1 MDCRYNARTFS
12 GHFLYI
18 ILIFFEVWLGRE
30 FLKITT
36 ISKQEQAYSQL
47 SQASFADP
55 FSFLGP
61 FISPEDGALRVWIP
75 GANKVE
81 LVIDKEP
88 RIELERDQESGFI
101 LKSKRD
107 LRFTHYQ
114 LAIDWSG
121 TEQIL
126 DDPYQYH
133 ELYAEYEELHTP
145 KEMYKQMGSQFIT
158 LERDGKSISGTRFL
172 VYAPHATAASLVGN
186 FNSWDGRRFP
196 MQRLDYGIWGLFIPN
211 LEEGAQ
217 YKFELK
223 GPNGEGL
230 PHKADPWG
238 FYSEQYPSFSSITY
252 DHDRY
257 EWQDEQWQNRPVT
270 EKRKEALSFYEL
282 HAGSWKR
289 DANGEFLSY
298 RDLAAE
304 LIPYLTGLGYTHV
317 ELMPVSEHPFFGSWG
332 YQPVG
337 LFAPTSR
344 FGSPDDFKYFVDQC
358 HQAGLG
364 VVLDWVPAHFP
375 SDDHGLANF
384 DGTPLFHDPDP
395 RRGWH
400 QDWNSYIYD
409 LGREHVRRFLV
420 SNALYWV
427 DQFHIDGLRVDAVAS
442 MLYLDYSRSHDQW
455 IPNQDGGNEN
465 YDAIATLKWMN
476 EEVYKHFPNV
486 MTIAE
491 ESTAFPGV
499 SAPTFMGGL
508 GFGFKWNMGW
518 MHDSLSYIQ
527 EDPINRKYHHNTITF
542 PLVYAHSENYV
553 LSLSHDEVVYG
564 KGSIHNK
571 MPGDEWQQ
579 TANLRA
585 YMGYMYGQ
593 PGKKLNFMGAE
604 FGQTAEWN
612 HDDQLQW
619 FLLDYPRHQG
629 VQTLTKDLNMLYRE
643 QAAMHD
649 QDFDPKGF
657 EWRLQDADEAS
668 ILAHERIS
676 ESGERVLV
684 ISNFTP
690 VPHEAFRLGVP
701 TDHRY
706 ELLLNTDDTKYNG
719 SGFEVM
725 QTAQPEAIESEG
737 LAQSLSLRI
746 PPLSTV
752 FYKKC

>member
-1 MDCRYNARTFS
+1 MELS
-12 GHFLYI
+12 S
-18 ILIFFEVWLGRE
+18 
-30 FLKITT
+30 
-36 ISKQEQAYSQL
+36 ISKQKQIYTQL
-47 SQASFADP
+47 SQACFTDP
-55 FSFLGP
+55 FAFLGP
-61 FISPEDGALRVWIP
+61 YLPSEQGALRVWIP
-75 GANKVE
+75 GADKVE
-81 LVIDKEP
+81 LIVGKEP
-88 RIELERDQESGFI
+88 RIELEREDESGFI
-101 LKSKRD
+101 LKQERD
-107 LRFTHYQ
+107 LRFTHYK
-114 LAIDWSG
+114 LAVDWAG
-121 TEQIL
+121 VEQII

-133 ELYAEYEELHTP
+133 DLYASYEDLHTP
-145 KEMYKQMGSQFIT
+145 KDMYHHMGAQFVT
-158 LERDGKSISGTRFL
+158 LERDGQTISGTRFL

-186 FNSWDGRRFP
+186 FNSWDGRRHP
-196 MQRLDYGIWGLFIPN
+196 MQRLDYGIWGLFIPD

-238 FYSEQYPSFSSITY
+238 FYSEQYPSFSSVTY
-252 DHDRY
+252 DHARY
-257 EWQDEQWQNRPVT
+257 EWQDAKWQNRPVT

-289 DANGEFLSY
+289 NAEGDFLNY
-298 RDLAAE
+298 RELAAE
-304 LIPYLTGLGYTHV
+304 LIPYLTELGYTHV
-317 ELMPVSEHPFFGSWG
+317 ELMPVSEHPFYGSWG

-420 SNALYWV
+420 ANALYWFE
-427 DQFHIDGLRVDAVAS
+427 QFHIDGIRVDAVAS

-455 IPNQDGGNEN
+455 IPNVDGGNEN

-476 EEVYKHFPNV
+476 EEVYKHFPNA

-527 EDPINRKYHHNTITF
+527 EDPINRKYHHDTITF

-585 YMGYMYGQ
+585 YMGYMYAQ

-619 FLLDYPRHQG
+619 FLLDYERHQG
-629 VQTLTKDLNMLYRE
+629 VQKLTKDLNHLYRNE
-643 QAAMHD
+643 AAMHD
-649 QDFDPKGF
+649 LDFDPRGF
-657 EWRLQDADEAS
+657 EWRLQDSAEAS

-684 ISNFTP
+684 LSNFTP
-690 VPHEAFRLGVP
+690 VPHEHFRLGVP
-701 TDHRY
+701 AQGKY
-706 ELLLNTDDTKYNG
+706 SLLLNTDDVKYNG
-719 SGFEVM
+719 SGFEVKEV
-725 QTAQPEAIESEG
+725 AEIEAVQSEG
-737 LAQSLSLRI
+737 LDTSIELRL
-746 PPLSTV
+746 PPLSTI
-752 FYKKC
+752 FYKLNP

>member
-1 MDCRYNARTFS
+1 M
-12 GHFLYI
+12 
-18 ILIFFEVWLGRE
+18 
-30 FLKITT
+30 KIKKL
-36 ISKQEQAYSQL
+36 SKQKQVYSQL
-47 SQASFADP
+47 SHAAFADP

-61 FISPEDGALRVWIP
+61 YLAQDQGALRVWMP
-75 GANKVE
+75 GADKVE
-81 LVIDKEP
+81 LVIENQP
-88 RIELERDQESGFI
+88 RIELEREEESGFV
-101 LKSKRD
+101 LKSDRD

-114 LAIDWSG
+114 LAIDWAG
-121 TEQIL
+121 TEQLI

-133 ELYAEYEELHTP
+133 SLYAEYDDLHTP
-145 KEMYKQMGSQFIT
+145 KSMYHHMGSQFIT
-158 LERDGKSISGTRFL
+158 LERDGKQVSGTRFL
-172 VYAPHATAASLVGN
+172 VYAPHAQACSLIGA
-186 FNSWDGRRFP
+186 FNDWDGRRHP
-196 MQRLDYGIWGLFIPN
+196 MQRLDYGIWGIFMPDLT
-211 LEEGAQ
+211 EGTQ

-223 GPNGEGL
+223 GPHGEGL

-238 FYSEQYPSFSSITY
+238 FYAEQYPSFASVTY
-252 DHDRY
+252 DHSRY
-257 EWQDEQWQNRPVT
+257 QWQDSAWQTRPVS
-270 EKRKEALSFYEL
+270 EKRKQALSFYEL
-282 HAGSWKR
+282 HVGSWR
-289 DANGEFLSY
+289 RNEQGEFLNY
-298 RDLAAE
+298 RELAE
-304 LIPYLTGLGYTHV
+304 QLVPYLVDLGYTHV
-317 ELMPVSEHPFFGSWG
+317 ELMPVSEHPFYGSWG

-344 FGSPDDFKYFVDQC
+344 FGTPDDFKYFVEQC
-358 HQAGLG
+358 HLAGIG

-375 SDDHGLANF
+375 ADSHGLANF

-420 SNALYWV
+420 SNALYWFE
-427 DQFHIDGLRVDAVAS
+427 QFHIDGIRVDAVAS

-455 IPNQDGGNEN
+455 IPNVDGGREN

-518 MHDSLSYIQ
+518 MHDSLAYIQ
-527 EDPINRKYHHNTITF
+527 EDPVHRKYHHNTITF

-604 FGQTAEWN
+604 IGQTAEWN

-619 FLLDYPRHQG
+619 FLLQFERHQG
-629 VQTLTKDLNMLYRE
+629 VQNLTRDLNKVYQQQKALFELDSEPR
-643 QAAMHD
+643 
-649 QDFDPKGF
+649 GF
-657 EWRLQDADEAS
+657 EWRLQDAADAS

-676 ESGERVLV
+676 EAGERVL
-684 ISNFTP
+684 IITNFTP
-690 VPHEAFRLGVP
+690 VPHEEFQLGMP
-701 TDHRY
+701 IDGEY
-706 ELLLNTDDTKYNG
+706 QLLLNTDDEKYGG
-719 SGFEVM
+719 SGFDVLSSAKTE
-725 QTAQPEAIESEG
+725 ELESEG
-737 LAQSLSLRI
+737 LPQSLLLRV
-746 PPLSTV
+746 PPLATI
-752 FYKKC
+752 FYKLNA

>member
-1 MDCRYNARTFS
+1 MKQTGLN
-12 GHFLYI
+12 
-18 ILIFFEVWLGRE
+18 
-30 FLKITT
+30 KIT
-36 ISKQEQAYSQL
+36 QAYTQL
-47 SQASFADP
+47 SHAAFADP
-55 FSFLGP
+55 FSFIGP
-61 FISPEDGALRVWIP
+61 YLSAEQGALRVWMP
-75 GANKVE
+75 DADSVE
-81 LVIDKEP
+81 LVIEGEE
-88 RIELERDQESGFI
+88 RIELEREDSSGFV
-101 LKSKRD
+101 LKQSRD
-107 LRFTHYQ
+107 LRFTHYK
-114 LAIDWSG
+114 LAVNWAG
-121 TEQIL
+121 TEQLI

-133 ELYAEYEELHTP
+133 TLYAGYDELHNP
-145 KEMYKQMGSQFIT
+145 KEMYHQMGSQFVT

-172 VYAPHATAASLVGN
+172 VYAPHASACSLVGN
-186 FNSWDGRRFP
+186 FNSWDGRRHP
-196 MQRLDYGIWGLFIPN
+196 MQRLDYGIWGIFIPD

-217 YKFELK
+217 YKFEMK

-238 FYSEQYPSFSSITY
+238 FYSEQHPSFSSVTY
-252 DHDRY
+252 NHDRY
-257 EWQDEQWQNRPVT
+257 EWQDSQWQTRPVT
-270 EKRKEALSFYEL
+270 EKRRDALSFYEL

-289 DANGEFLSY
+289 DENGEFLNY

-304 LIPYLTGLGYTHV
+304 LVPYLVDLGYTHV
-317 ELMPVSEHPFFGSWG
+317 ELMPVSEHPFYGSWG
-332 YQPVG
+332 YQPIG

-400 QDWNSYIYD
+400 QDWSSYIYD

-420 SNALYWV
+420 SNALYWFE
-427 DQFHIDGLRVDAVAS
+427 QFHIDGIRVDAVAS

-455 IPNQDGGNEN
+455 IPNVDGGNEN

-476 EEVYKHFPNV
+476 EEVYKHFPNA

-527 EDPINRKYHHNTITF
+527 EDPIHRQYHHDTITF
-542 PLVYAHSENYV
+542 PLIYAHTENYV

-564 KGSIHNK
+564 KGSIHDK
-571 MPGDEWQQ
+571 MPGDEWQK

-604 FGQTAEWN
+604 IGQTAEWN

-619 FLLDYPRHQG
+619 FLLEFERHQG
-629 VQTLTKDLNMLYRE
+629 VQNLTRDLNHLYRNE
-643 QAAMHD
+643 LALHELD
-649 QDFDPKGF
+649 SDPRGF
-657 EWRLQDADEAS
+657 EWRLQDASDVS
-668 ILAHERIS
+668 VLAHERIS
-676 ESGERVLV
+676 ENGERVLV
-684 ISNFTP
+684 VSNFTP
-690 VPHEAFRLGVP
+690 VPQDEFTLGMP
-701 TDHRY
+701 IEGEY
-706 ELLLNTDDTKYNG
+706 ELMLNTDNAHYNG
-719 SGFEVM
+719 SDYHVY
-725 QTAQPEAIESEG
+725 QNAVTQSVESQG

-746 PPLSTV
+746 PPLATV
-752 FYKKC
+752 FYKLK

>member
-1 MDCRYNARTFS
+1 MKTKTLDKATKAYNR
-12 GHFLYI
+12 
-18 ILIFFEVWLGRE
+18 
-30 FLKITT
+30 
-36 ISKQEQAYSQL
+36 L
-47 SQASFADP
+47 SHASCADP
-55 FSFLGP
+55 FSFIGP
-61 FISPEDGALRVWIP
+61 FIEPKQGSLRVWMP
-75 GANKVE
+75 GADSVA
-81 LVIDKEP
+81 LVLDDE
-88 RIELERDQESGFI
+88 RIELEREDASGFI
-101 LKSKRD
+101 LKQQKD
-107 LRFTHYQ
+107 LHLTHYLLAVNWGGDEQ
-114 LAIDWSG
+114 LI
-121 TEQIL
+121 

-133 ELYAEYEELHTP
+133 TIYAEYDDLHTP
-145 KEMYKQMGSQFIT
+145 KEMYKHMGAQFIT
-158 LERDGKSISGTRFL
+158 LERGGKQISGTRFL
-172 VYAPHATAASLVGN
+172 VYAPHASACSLVGE
-186 FNSWDGRRFP
+186 FNQWDGRRTP
-196 MQRLDYGIWGLFIPN
+196 MQRLDYGIWGIFIPN
-211 LEEGAQ
+211 LPEGTQ

-238 FYSEQYPSFSSITY
+238 AYAEQYPSFSSVTY
-252 DHDRY
+252 DHTRY
-257 EWQDEQWQNRPVT
+257 EWQDTQWQSRPVT
-270 EKRKEALSFYEL
+270 EKRTEALSFYEL
-282 HAGSWKR
+282 HAGSWR
-289 DANGEFLSY
+289 RNENGDFLNY
-298 RDLAAE
+298 RELAE
-304 LIPYLTGLGYTHV
+304 QLIPYLVDMGYTHI
-317 ELMPVSEHPFFGSWG
+317 ELMPVSEHPFYGSWG

-344 FGSPDDFKYFVDQC
+344 FGSPDDFKFFVDQC
-358 HQAGLG
+358 HQADLG

-420 SNALYWV
+420 SNALYWFE
-427 DQFHIDGLRVDAVAS
+427 QFHIDGIRVDAVAS

-455 IPNQDGGNEN
+455 VPNVDGGNEN

-476 EEVYKHFPNV
+476 EEVYKHFPNA

-527 EDPINRKYHHNTITF
+527 EDSVHRKYHHDTITF

-585 YMGYMYGQ
+585 YLGYMYAQ

-619 FLLDYPRHQG
+619 FLLEFERHQG
-629 VQTLTKDLNMLYRE
+629 VQALTRDLNKLYTSE
-643 QAAMHD
+643 KAMHELD
-649 QDFDPKGF
+649 CEPRGF
-657 EWRLQDADEAS
+657 EWRLQDAAEAS
-668 ILAHERIS
+668 ILAHERLS
-676 ESGERVLV
+676 DNGERILV
-684 ISNFTP
+684 VSNFTP
-690 VPHEAFRLGVP
+690 VPHDEFRLGVP
-701 TDHRY
+701 LEGSY
-706 ELLLNTDDTKYNG
+706 ELLLNTDDSKYHG
-719 SGFEVM
+719 SGYQVQVVVESQQV
-725 QTAQPEAIESEG
+725 ESEG
-737 LAQSLSLRI
+737 LSQSLSLSL
-746 PPLSTV
+746 PPLATV
-752 FYKKC
+752 FYKLK

>member
-1 MDCRYNARTFS
+1 MSSQR
-12 GHFLYI
+12 
-18 ILIFFEVWLGRE
+18 WLWRNQHSVQTNIGSRE
-30 FLKITT
+30 KDLKITKT
-36 ISKQEQAYSQL
+36 KKIKKKHERAYELLAEAAYS
-47 SQASFADP
+47 DP
-55 FSFLGP
+55 FAALGP
-61 FISPEDGALRVWIP
+61 FIDDGEGSLRVWMP

-81 LVIDKEP
+81 LLVNGEP
-88 RIELERDQESGFI
+88 RVALERDGDSGFI
-101 LKSKRD
+101 LKEQRD
-107 LRFTHYQ
+107 LHLTHYR
-114 LAIDWSG
+114 LAVDWNG
-121 TEQIL
+121 VEQII

-133 ELYAEYEELHTP
+133 NIYQEYEHLHTP
-145 KEMYKQMGSQFIT
+145 KDMYHYMGAHFVT
-158 LERDGKSISGTRFL
+158 LERGGENISGVRFL
-172 VYAPHATAASLVGN
+172 VYAPHASAVSLVGC
-186 FNSWDGRRFP
+186 FNQWDGRRHP
-196 MQRLDYGIWGLFIPN
+196 MQRLDYGIWGLFIPG
-211 LEEGAQ
+211 LEEGVQ

-230 PHKADPWG
+230 PHKQDPWG
-238 FYSEQYPSFSSITY
+238 FYSEQYPSFASITY
-252 DHDRY
+252 DHKRY
-257 EWQDEQWQNRPVT
+257 RWQDAKWQNRAVT
-270 EKRKEALSFYEL
+270 QKRDEALSFYEL

-289 DANGEFLSY
+289 DEKGDFLNY
-298 RDLAAE
+298 RELAE
-304 LIPYLTGLGYTHV
+304 QLVPYLVDMGYTHV
-317 ELMPVSEHPFFGSWG
+317 ELMPVSEHPFYGSWG

-344 FGSPDDFKYFVDQC
+344 YGSPDDFKFFVDAC
-358 HQAGLG
+358 HQAGIG

-420 SNALYWV
+420 SNALYWFE
-427 DQFHIDGLRVDAVAS
+427 QFHIDGIRVDAVAS

-455 IPNQDGGNEN
+455 VPNVDGGNEN

-476 EEVYKHFPNV
+476 EEVYKHFPNA

-518 MHDSLSYIQ
+518 MHDSLSYIK
-527 EDPINRKYHHNTITF
+527 EDPVHRKYHHNTITF

-585 YMGYMYGQ
+585 YYGYMYGQ

-604 FGQTAEWN
+604 IGQTAEWN

-619 FLLDYPRHQG
+619 FLLEYERHQG
-629 VQTLTKDLNMLYRE
+629 VQKLMRDLNHLYRNE
-643 QAAMHD
+643 AAMHD
-649 QDFDPKGF
+649 QDCVPAGF
-657 EWRLQDADEAS
+657 EWRLQDEADAS

-676 ESGERVLV
+676 QEGERIL
-684 ISNFTP
+684 IITNFTP
-690 VPHEAFRLGVP
+690 VPHERFRLGVP
-701 TDHRY
+701 NVGQY
-706 ELLLNTDDTKYNG
+706 ELLLNTDDSKYGG
-719 SGFEVM
+719 SDFKVLTSVKTEKV
-725 QTAQPEAIESEG
+725 ESESQP
-737 LAQSLSLRI
+737 QSLELRL

-752 FYKKC
+752 FYKLNK

>member
-1 MDCRYNARTFS
+1 M
-12 GHFLYI
+12 
-18 ILIFFEVWLGRE
+18 
-30 FLKITT
+30 KIKKL
-36 ISKQEQAYSQL
+36 SKQKQVYSQL
-47 SQASFADP
+47 SHAAFADP

-61 FISPEDGALRVWIP
+61 YLAQDQGALRVWMP
-75 GANKVE
+75 GADKVE
-81 LVIDKEP
+81 LVIENQP
-88 RIELERDQESGFI
+88 RIELEREEESGFV
-101 LKSKRD
+101 LKSDRD

-114 LAIDWSG
+114 LAIDWAG
-121 TEQIL
+121 TEQLI

-133 ELYAEYEELHTP
+133 SLYAEYDDLHTP
-145 KEMYKQMGSQFIT
+145 KSMYHHMGSQFIT
-158 LERDGKSISGTRFL
+158 LERDGKQVSGTRFL
-172 VYAPHATAASLVGN
+172 VYAPHAQACSLIGA
-186 FNSWDGRRFP
+186 FNDWDGRRHP
-196 MQRLDYGIWGLFIPN
+196 MQRLDYGIWGIFMPDLA
-211 LEEGAQ
+211 EGTQ

-223 GPNGEGL
+223 GPHGEGL

-238 FYSEQYPSFSSITY
+238 FYAEQYPSFASVTY
-252 DHDRY
+252 DHSHY
-257 EWQDEQWQNRPVT
+257 QWQDSAWQTRPVS
-270 EKRKEALSFYEL
+270 EKRKQALSFYEL
-282 HAGSWKR
+282 HVGSWR
-289 DANGEFLSY
+289 RNEQGEFLNY
-298 RDLAAE
+298 RELAE
-304 LIPYLTGLGYTHV
+304 QLVPYLVDLGYTHV
-317 ELMPVSEHPFFGSWG
+317 ELMPVSEHPFYGSWG

-344 FGSPDDFKYFVDQC
+344 FGTPDDFKYFVEQC
-358 HQAGLG
+358 HLAGIG

-375 SDDHGLANF
+375 ADSHGLANF

-420 SNALYWV
+420 SNALYWFE
-427 DQFHIDGLRVDAVAS
+427 QFHIDGIRVDAVAS

-455 IPNQDGGNEN
+455 IPNVDGGREN

-476 EEVYKHFPNV
+476 EEVYKHFPNA

-518 MHDSLSYIQ
+518 MHDSLAYIQ
-527 EDPINRKYHHNTITF
+527 EDPVHRKYHHNTITF

-604 FGQTAEWN
+604 IGQTAEWN

-619 FLLDYPRHQG
+619 FLLQFERHQG
-629 VQTLTKDLNMLYRE
+629 VQNLTRDLNKVYQQQKALFELDSEPR
-643 QAAMHD
+643 
-649 QDFDPKGF
+649 GF
-657 EWRLQDADEAS
+657 EWRLQDAADAS

-676 ESGERVLV
+676 EAGERVL
-684 ISNFTP
+684 IITNFTP
-690 VPHEAFRLGVP
+690 VPHEEFQLGMP
-701 TDHRY
+701 IDGEY
-706 ELLLNTDDTKYNG
+706 QLLLNTDDEKYGG
-719 SGFEVM
+719 SGFDVLSSAKTE
-725 QTAQPEAIESEG
+725 ELESEG
-737 LAQSLSLRI
+737 LPQSLLLRV
-746 PPLSTV
+746 PPLATI
-752 FYKKC
+752 FYKLNA

>member
-1 MDCRYNARTFS
+1 MNNK
-12 GHFLYI
+12 G
-18 ILIFFEVWLGRE
+18 
-30 FLKITT
+30 LK
-36 ISKQEQAYSQL
+36 KLKQAYDRL
-47 SQASFADP
+47 SSASFADP

-61 FISPEDGALRVWIP
+61 YLQEEGIALRVWMP
-75 GANKVE
+75 GADGVAVE
-81 LVIDKEP
+81 LASG
-88 RIELERDQESGFI
+88 ERLPMVRDEASGFV
-101 LKSKRD
+101 LKSDLD

-114 LAIDWSG
+114 LAVDWNG
-121 TEQIL
+121 TEQML

-133 ELYAEYEELHTP
+133 ALYAEYDELHTP
-145 KEMYKQMGSQFIT
+145 KEMYHHMGSQFIS
-158 LERDGKSISGTRFL
+158 LERDGENIEGIRFL
-172 VYAPHATAASLVGN
+172 VYAPHATAVSLVGS
-186 FNSWDGRRFP
+186 FNAWDGRRNP
-196 MQRLDYGIWGLFIPN
+196 MQRLDYGIWGIFIPN
-211 LEEGAQ
+211 LPEGAQ

-238 FYSEQYPSFSSITY
+238 FYSEQYPSFSSVTY
-252 DHDRY
+252 NHNRY
-257 EWQDEQWQNRPVT
+257 DWQDEKWQSRPVT

-289 DANGEFLSY
+289 NDNGDFLTY
-298 RDLAAE
+298 RELATE
-304 LIPYLTGLGYTHV
+304 LIPYLTDMGYTHV
-317 ELMPVSEHPFFGSWG
+317 ELMPVSEHPFYGSWG

-420 SNALYWV
+420 SNALYWFE
-427 DQFHIDGLRVDAVAS
+427 QFHIDGIRVDAVAS

-455 IPNQDGGNEN
+455 IPNVDGGREN

-476 EEVYKHFPNV
+476 EEVYKHFPNA

-527 EDPINRKYHHNTITF
+527 EDPINRKYHHDTITF

-564 KGSIHNK
+564 KHSIHNK

-585 YMGYMYGQ
+585 YLGYMYAQ

-604 FGQTAEWN
+604 FGQTGEWN

-619 FLLDYPRHQG
+619 FLLDFDRHQG
-629 VQTLTKDLNMLYRE
+629 VQALTRDLNKLYRNE
-643 QAAMHD
+643 KSLFELD
-649 QDFDPKGF
+649 SEPKGF
-657 EWRLQDADEAS
+657 EWRLQDAAEAS

-676 ESGERVLV
+676 EEGERMLV

-701 TDHRY
+701 LAGKY
-706 ELLLNTDDTKYNG
+706 ELMLNTDDSIYAG
-719 SGFEVM
+719 SGFGAV
-725 QTAQPEAIESEG
+725 QTTLTEQMESE
-737 LAQSLSLRI
+737 AQQQSLSLRL

-752 FYKKC
+752 FYKYLG

>member
-1 MDCRYNARTFS
+1 M
-12 GHFLYI
+12 
-18 ILIFFEVWLGRE
+18 
-30 FLKITT
+30 
-36 ISKQEQAYSQL
+36 SKKGLRRQKQAYDRL
-47 SQASFADP
+47 SSASFADP

-61 FISPEDGALRVWIP
+61 YLQEDEVSLRVWMP
-75 GANKVE
+75 GADAVSVQ
-81 LVIDKEP
+81 LASGDRLP
-88 RIELERDQESGFI
+88 LERDEDSGFV
-101 LKSKRD
+101 LKSDLD
-107 LRFTHYQ
+107 LRFSHYQ
-114 LAIDWSG
+114 LAVDWNG
-121 TEQIL
+121 TEQLL

-133 ELYAEYEELHTP
+133 ALYAEYDELHTP
-145 KEMYKQMGSQFIT
+145 KEMYHQMGSQFIS
-158 LERDGKSISGTRFL
+158 LERDGEMIEGTRFL
-172 VYAPHATAASLVGN
+172 VYAPHATAVSLVGS
-186 FNSWDGRRFP
+186 FNAWDGRRNP
-196 MQRLDYGIWGLFIPN
+196 MQRLDYGIWGIFIPN
-211 LEEGAQ
+211 LPEGEQ
-217 YKFELK
+217 YKFEMK
-223 GPNGEGL
+223 GPDGEGL

-238 FYSEQYPSFSSITY
+238 FYAEQYPSFASVTY
-252 DHDRY
+252 NHDRY
-257 EWQDEQWQNRPVT
+257 QWQDQKWQSRPVT
-270 EKRKEALSFYEL
+270 QKRKEALSFYEL

-289 DANGEFLSY
+289 NDNGDFLNY
-298 RDLAAE
+298 RELAE
-304 LIPYLTGLGYTHV
+304 QLIPYLTDMGYTHV
-317 ELMPVSEHPFFGSWG
+317 ELMPVSEHPFYGSWG

-420 SNALYWV
+420 SNALYWFE
-427 DQFHIDGLRVDAVAS
+427 QFHIDGIRVDAVAS

-455 IPNQDGGNEN
+455 IPNVDGGREN

-476 EEVYKHFPNV
+476 EEVYKHFPNA

-527 EDPINRKYHHNTITF
+527 EDPINRKYHHDTITF

-564 KGSIHNK
+564 KHSIHNK

-585 YMGYMYGQ
+585 YLGYMYAQ

-604 FGQTAEWN
+604 FGQTGEWN

-619 FLLDYPRHQG
+619 FLLDFERHQG
-629 VQTLTKDLNMLYRE
+629 VQALTKDLNLLYRDE
-643 QAAMHD
+643 KALYELD
-649 QDFDPKGF
+649 SEPKGF
-657 EWRLQDADEAS
+657 EWRLQDAAEAS

-676 ESGERVLV
+676 EAGERILI

-701 TDHRY
+701 LAGKY
-706 ELLLNTDDTKYNG
+706 ELLLNTDDRQYAG
-719 SGFEVM
+719 SDFGAV
-725 QTAQPEAIESEG
+725 QTAVTELVESE
-737 LAQSLSLRI
+737 AQPQSLALRL

-752 FYKKC
+752 FYKYIG

>member
-1 MDCRYNARTFS
+1 MKAATLDKKTRVYN
-12 GHFLYI
+12 
-18 ILIFFEVWLGRE
+18 
-30 FLKITT
+30 
-36 ISKQEQAYSQL
+36 QL
-47 SQASFADP
+47 SHASYADP
-55 FSFLGP
+55 FSFIGP
-61 FISPEDGALRVWIP
+61 FLDPEHGALRVWMP
-75 GANKVE
+75 GADKVE
-81 LVIDKEP
+81 LVIEGEE
-88 RIELERDQESGFI
+88 RLELEREDASGFI
-101 LKSKRD
+101 LQQQRD
-107 LRFTHYQ
+107 LKFTHYQ
-114 LAIDWSG
+114 LAVHWAG
-121 TEQIL
+121 EEQLI

-133 ELYAEYEELHTP
+133 TIYAEYDDLHTP
-145 KEMYKQMGSQFIT
+145 KDMYHHMGAQFVT
-158 LERDGKSISGTRFL
+158 LERDGKQISGIRFL
-172 VYAPHATAASLVGN
+172 VYAPHASACSLVGE
-186 FNSWDGRRFP
+186 FNQWDGRRTP
-196 MQRLDYGIWGLFIPN
+196 MQRLDYGIWGIFMPG
-211 LEEGAQ
+211 LEEGTQ

-238 FYSEQYPSFSSITY
+238 AYAEQYPSFSSVTY
-252 DHDRY
+252 DHARY
-257 EWQDEQWQNRPVT
+257 DWQDNQWQSRPVT

-282 HAGSWKR
+282 HVGSWR
-289 DANGEFLSY
+289 RNDNGDFLNY
-298 RDLAAE
+298 RELADQ
-304 LIPYLTGLGYTHV
+304 LIPYLVDMGYTHV
-317 ELMPVSEHPFFGSWG
+317 ELMPVSEHPFYGSWG

-344 FGSPDDFKYFVDQC
+344 FGTPDDFKYFVDQC
-358 HQAGLG
+358 HLAEIG

-420 SNALYWV
+420 SNALYWFE
-427 DQFHIDGLRVDAVAS
+427 QFHIDGIRVDAVAS

-455 IPNQDGGNEN
+455 IPNVDGGNEN

-476 EEVYKHFPNV
+476 EEVYKYFPNA

-518 MHDSLSYIQ
+518 MHDSLQYIQ
-527 EDPINRKYHHNTITF
+527 EDPVHRKYHHDTITF

-585 YMGYMYGQ
+585 YLGYMYAQ

-604 FGQTAEWN
+604 IGQTAEWN

-619 FLLDYPRHQG
+619 FLLEFERHQG
-629 VQTLTKDLNMLYRE
+629 VQALTRDLNKLYTSER
-643 QAAMHD
+643 AMHELD
-649 QDFDPKGF
+649 CEPRGF
-657 EWRLQDADEAS
+657 EWRLQDAAESS
-668 ILAHERIS
+668 ILAHERLS
-676 ESGERVLV
+676 DNGERILV
-684 ISNFTP
+684 ITNFTP
-690 VPHEAFRLGVP
+690 VPHEQFRLGVP
-701 TDHRY
+701 LAGEY
-706 ELLLNTDDTKYNG
+706 ELLLNTDDQRYNG
-719 SGFEVM
+719 SGYEVK
-725 QTAQPEAIESEG
+725 QSVVTEEVESENQP
-737 LAQSLSLRI
+737 QSLYLSL
-746 PPLSTV
+746 PPLATV
-752 FYKKC
+752 FYKLK

>member
-1 MDCRYNARTFS
+1 MNKKGLRRQ
-12 GHFLYI
+12 
-18 ILIFFEVWLGRE
+18 
-30 FLKITT
+30 K
-36 ISKQEQAYSQL
+36 QAYDRL
-47 SQASFADP
+47 SSASFADP

-61 FISPEDGALRVWIP
+61 YLQEDEVSLRVWMP
-75 GANKVE
+75 GADAVSVQ
-81 LVIDKEP
+81 LASGDRLP
-88 RIELERDQESGFI
+88 LERDEDSGFV
-101 LKSKRD
+101 LKSDLD
-107 LRFTHYQ
+107 LRFSHYQ
-114 LAIDWSG
+114 LAVDWNG
-121 TEQIL
+121 TEQLL

-133 ELYAEYEELHTP
+133 ALYAEYDELHTP
-145 KEMYKQMGSQFIT
+145 KEMYHQMGSQFIS
-158 LERDGKSISGTRFL
+158 LERDGEMIEGTRFL
-172 VYAPHATAASLVGN
+172 VYAPHATAVSLVGS
-186 FNSWDGRRFP
+186 FNAWDGRRNP
-196 MQRLDYGIWGLFIPN
+196 MQRLDYGVWGIFIPN
-211 LEEGAQ
+211 LPEGEQ
-217 YKFELK
+217 YKFEMK
-223 GPNGEGL
+223 GPDGEGL

-238 FYSEQYPSFSSITY
+238 FYAEQYPSFASVTY
-252 DHDRY
+252 NHDRY
-257 EWQDEQWQNRPVT
+257 QWQDQKWQSRPVT
-270 EKRKEALSFYEL
+270 QKRKEALSFYEL

-289 DANGEFLSY
+289 NDNGDFLNY
-298 RDLAAE
+298 RELAE
-304 LIPYLTGLGYTHV
+304 QLIPYLTDMGYTHV
-317 ELMPVSEHPFFGSWG
+317 ELMPVSEHPFYGSWG

-420 SNALYWV
+420 SNALYWFE
-427 DQFHIDGLRVDAVAS
+427 QFHIDGIRVDAVAS

-455 IPNQDGGNEN
+455 IPNADGGREN

-476 EEVYKHFPNV
+476 EEVYKHFPNA

-527 EDPINRKYHHNTITF
+527 EDPINRKYHHDTITF

-564 KGSIHNK
+564 KHSIHNK

-585 YMGYMYGQ
+585 YLGYMYAQ

-604 FGQTAEWN
+604 FGQTGEWN

-619 FLLDYPRHQG
+619 FLLDFERHQG
-629 VQTLTKDLNMLYRE
+629 VKALTKDLNLLYRDE
-643 QAAMHD
+643 KALYELD
-649 QDFDPKGF
+649 SEPKGF
-657 EWRLQDADEAS
+657 EWRLQDAAEAS

-676 ESGERVLV
+676 EAGERILI

-701 TDHRY
+701 LAGKY
-706 ELLLNTDDTKYNG
+706 ELLLNTDDRQYAG
-719 SGFEVM
+719 SDFGTV
-725 QTAQPEAIESEG
+725 QTAVTESVESE
-737 LAQSLSLRI
+737 AQPQSLALRL

-752 FYKKC
+752 FYKYVG

>member
-1 MDCRYNARTFS
+1 MNKKRQPKR
-12 GHFLYI
+12 
-18 ILIFFEVWLGRE
+18 
-30 FLKITT
+30 
-36 ISKQEQAYSQL
+36 AYAQL
-47 SQASFADP
+47 SQAAFSDP

-61 FISPEDGALRVWIP
+61 YSQESGIALRIWIP
-75 GANKVE
+75 GADNVQ
-81 LVIDKEP
+81 LVLDDNT
-88 RIELERDQESGFI
+88 RLDLEREEASGFI
-101 LKSKRD
+101 LKGD
-107 LRFTHYQ
+107 LDLTHIHYR
-114 LAIDWSG
+114 LAVDWSG
-121 TEQIL
+121 TEQIV

-133 ELYAEYEELHTP
+133 GLYAEYDDLHTP
-145 KEMYKQMGSQFIT
+145 KQMYQQMGAQFVT
-158 LERDGKSISGTRFL
+158 MNRGSEKVSGTRFL
-172 VYAPHATAASLVGN
+172 VYAPHASAVSIIGA
-186 FNSWDGRRFP
+186 FNHWDGRRNP
-196 MQRLDYGIWGLFIPN
+196 LQKLDYGIWGLFVPD
-211 LEEGAQ
+211 LPEGTQ
-217 YKFELK
+217 YKFEMK
-223 GPNGEGL
+223 GPDGEGL

-238 FYSEQYPSFSSITY
+238 FHSEQHPSFASLTY
-252 DHDRY
+252 NHQRY
-257 EWQDEQWQNRPVT
+257 DWADSAWQERPVT

-289 DANGEFLSY
+289 NENGDFLNY
-298 RDLAAE
+298 RELAE
-304 LIPYLTGLGYTHV
+304 QLIPYLKDLGYTHV
-317 ELMPVSEHPFFGSWG
+317 ELMPVSEHPFYGSWG

-358 HQAGLG
+358 HQAEIG
-364 VVLDWVPAHFP
+364 VILDWVPAHFP

-400 QDWNSYIYD
+400 QDWNSFIYD
-409 LGREHVRRFLV
+409 MGQEHVRRFLV
-420 SNALYWV
+420 SNALYWFE
-427 DQFHIDGLRVDAVAS
+427 QFHIDGIRVDAVAS
-442 MLYLDYSRSHDQW
+442 MIYLDYSRSHDQW
-455 IPNQDGGNEN
+455 VPNIDGGNEN
-465 YDAIATLKWMN
+465 YEAIATLKWMN
-476 EEVYKHFPNV
+476 EEVYRHFPNA

-518 MHDSLSYIQ
+518 MHDSLSYIK
-527 EDPINRKYHHNTITF
+527 EDPVHRKYHHDTITF

-585 YMGYMYGQ
+585 YMGYMYAQ

-619 FLLDYPRHQG
+619 FLLDFERHQG
-629 VQTLTKDLNMLYRE
+629 VRDLTRDLNFLYRNE
-643 QAAMHD
+643 KALHD
-649 QDFDPKGF
+649 QDSHPNGF
-657 EWRLQDADEAS
+657 EWRLQDAKEAS
-668 ILAHERIS
+668 VLAHERIA
-676 ESGERVLV
+676 ENGDRILI

-690 VPHEAFRLGVP
+690 VPHERFRLGVP
-701 TDHRY
+701 NCGTY
-706 ELLLNTDDTKYNG
+706 TLLLNTDDVGYSG
-719 SGFEVM
+719 SGFKVYESAETERVV
-725 QTAQPEAIESEG
+725 SEG
-737 LAQSLSLRI
+737 LDDSLLLSI

-752 FYKKC
+752 FYKLQ

>member
-1 MDCRYNARTFS
+1 MKNKRLVNS
-12 GHFLYI
+12 
-18 ILIFFEVWLGRE
+18 
-30 FLKITT
+30 
-36 ISKQEQAYSQL
+36 EQTHQQL
-47 SQASFADP
+47 LNASFADP

-61 FISPEDGALRVWIP
+61 YAQQQGVALRVWMP
-75 GANKVE
+75 GADNVTAVLSSGE
-81 LVIDKEP
+81 RIALEQDK
-88 RIELERDQESGFI
+88 DQEFI
-101 LKSKRD
+101 FVLKSDQD
-107 LRFTHYQ
+107 LRWTHYK
-114 LAIDWSG
+114 LIVDWAG
-121 TEQIL
+121 TEQLI

-133 ELYAEYEELHTP
+133 GIYAEYEELHTP
-145 KEMYKQMGSQFIT
+145 KQMYHNLGAQFVS
-158 LERDGKSISGTRFL
+158 LEREGKQVEGTRFL
-172 VYAPHATAASLVGN
+172 VYAPHASAVSIVGD
-186 FNSWDGRRFP
+186 FNGWDGRRNP
-196 MQRLDYGIWGLFIPN
+196 MQRLDYGIWGLFLPE
-211 LEEGAQ
+211 LPEGTQ
-217 YKFELK
+217 YKFEIK

-238 FYSEQYPSFSSITY
+238 FYSEQFPSLASVTY
-252 DHDRY
+252 NHRNY
-257 EWQDEQWQNRPVT
+257 QWQDDTWQNREVT
-270 EKRKEALSFYEL
+270 VKRKQPLSFYEL

-289 DANGEFLSY
+289 KENGDFLNY
-298 RDLAAE
+298 RELADE
-304 LIPYLTGLGYTHV
+304 LVPYLCEMGYSHV
-317 ELMPVSEHPFFGSWG
+317 ELMPVSEHPFYGSWG

-344 FGSPDDFKYFVDQC
+344 FGAPDDFKYFVDKC

-375 SDDHGLANF
+375 ADGHGLANF

-409 LGREHVRRFLV
+409 LSREHVRRFLV
-420 SNALYWV
+420 ANALYWFE
-427 DQFHIDGLRVDAVAS
+427 QFHIDGIRVDAVAS

-455 IPNQDGGNEN
+455 VPNIDGGREN
-465 YDAIATLKWMN
+465 YDAIATMKWMN
-476 EEVYKHFPNV
+476 EEVYKHFPNA

-527 EDPINRKYHHNTITF
+527 EDPVHRKYHHDTITF

-564 KGSIHNK
+564 KRSIHNK

-585 YMGYMYGQ
+585 YMGYMYAQ

-604 FGQTAEWN
+604 FGQTGEWN

-619 FLLDYPRHQG
+619 FLLDFERHQG
-629 VQTLTKDLNMLYRE
+629 VKALTKALNHLYRE
-643 QAAMHD
+643 EKALHELD
-649 QDFDPKGF
+649 SEPKGY
-657 EWRLQDADEAS
+657 EWRLQDAADAS
-668 ILAHERIS
+668 VLAHERIS
-676 ESGERVLV
+676 ENGERILV

-690 VPHEAFRLGVP
+690 VPHDSFRLGVP
-701 TDHRY
+701 LAGRY
-706 ELLLNTDDTKYNG
+706 QLVLNTDDTQFAG
-719 SGFEVM
+719 SGFSVIE
-725 QTAQPEAIESEG
+725 TAQTEKVESESQP
-737 LAQSLSLRI
+737 QSLQLCL

-752 FYKKC
+752 YYKYQG

>member
-1 MDCRYNARTFS
+1 MRRISHVS
-12 GHFLYI
+12 GEKALNNK
-18 ILIFFEVWLGRE
+18 R
-30 FLKITT
+30 KST
-36 ISKQEQAYSQL
+36 QAYTQL
-47 SQASFADP
+47 SQAAFADP

-61 FISPEDGALRVWIP
+61 FIQDEGVFLRVWMP
-75 GANKVE
+75 GADNVQ
-81 LVIDKEP
+81 LVLENNQ
-88 RIELERDQESGFI
+88 RVALEREDASGFI
-101 LKSKRD
+101 LTEKHD
-107 LRFTHYQ
+107 LRFTHYR
-114 LAIDWSG
+114 LAVDWAG

-133 ELYAEYEELHTP
+133 ELYAEYDDLHTP
-145 KEMYKQMGSQFIT
+145 KQMYHEMGAQFVT
-158 LERDGKSISGTRFL
+158 LERDGKTISGTRFL
-172 VYAPHATAASLVGN
+172 VYAPHATAASLVGD
-186 FNSWDGRRFP
+186 FNQWDGRRSP
-196 MQRLDYGIWGLFIPN
+196 MQRLDYGIWGIFIPD
-211 LEEGAQ
+211 LAEGVQ

-238 FYSEQYPSFSSITY
+238 FQAEQHPSFASVTY
-252 DHDRY
+252 DHTRY
-257 EWQDEQWQNRPVT
+257 QWQDKKWQERPVSQKT
-270 EKRKEALSFYEL
+270 KQALSFYEL
-282 HAGSWKR
+282 HAGSWRR
-289 DANGEFLSY
+289 DEHGEFLNY
-298 RDLAAE
+298 RELAKQ
-304 LIPYLTGLGYTHV
+304 LIPYLVDLGYTHV
-317 ELMPVSEHPFFGSWG
+317 ELMPVSEHPFYGSWG

-344 FGSPDDFKYFVDQC
+344 FGTPDDFKYFVDAC

-400 QDWNSYIYD
+400 QDWSSYIYD
-409 LGREHVRRFLV
+409 MGREHVRRFLV
-420 SNALYWV
+420 SNALYWFE
-427 DQFHIDGLRVDAVAS
+427 QFHIDGIRVDAVAS

-455 IPNQDGGNEN
+455 IPNIDGGNEN
-465 YDAIATLKWMN
+465 HDAIWTLKWMN
-476 EEVYKHFPNV
+476 EEVYKHFPNA

-527 EDPINRKYHHNTITF
+527 EDPVHRQYHHNTITF

-564 KGSIHNK
+564 KRSIHNK

-604 FGQTAEWN
+604 FGQTGEWN

-619 FLLDYPRHQG
+619 FLTDYERHQG
-629 VQTLTKDLNMLYRE
+629 VQALTRDLNMLYRNE
-643 QAAMHD
+643 AAMHD
-649 QDFDPKGF
+649 QDCHPAGF
-657 EWRLQDADEAS
+657 EWRLQDASEAS

-684 ISNFTP
+684 ITNFTP
-690 VPHEAFRLGVP
+690 VPHEAFRMGVP
-701 TDHRY
+701 NKGQY
-706 ELLLNTDDTKYNG
+706 QLLLNTDDKKYHG
-719 SGFEVM
+719 SEFEVVKLAK
-725 QTAQPEAIESEG
+725 TEAVESEG

-746 PPLSTV
+746 PPLATV
-752 FYKKC
+752 FYKLVK

>member
-1 MDCRYNARTFS
+1 M
-12 GHFLYI
+12 
-18 ILIFFEVWLGRE
+18 
-30 FLKITT
+30 KIKKL
-36 ISKQEQAYSQL
+36 SKQKQVYSQL
-47 SQASFADP
+47 SHAAFADP

-61 FISPEDGALRVWIP
+61 YLAQDQGALRVWMP
-75 GANKVE
+75 GADKVE
-81 LVIDKEP
+81 LVIENQP
-88 RIELERDQESGFI
+88 RIELEREEESGFV
-101 LKSKRD
+101 LKSDRD

-114 LAIDWSG
+114 LAIDWAG
-121 TEQIL
+121 TEQLI

-133 ELYAEYEELHTP
+133 SLYAEYDDLHTP
-145 KEMYKQMGSQFIT
+145 KSMYHHMGSQFIT
-158 LERDGKSISGTRFL
+158 LERDGKQVSGTRFL
-172 VYAPHATAASLVGN
+172 VYAPHAQACSLIGA
-186 FNSWDGRRFP
+186 FNDWDGRRHP
-196 MQRLDYGIWGLFIPN
+196 MQRLDYGIWGIFMPDLA
-211 LEEGAQ
+211 EGTQ

-223 GPNGEGL
+223 GPHGEGL

-238 FYSEQYPSFSSITY
+238 FYAEQYPSFASVTY
-252 DHDRY
+252 DHSRY
-257 EWQDEQWQNRPVT
+257 QWQDSAWQARPVS
-270 EKRKEALSFYEL
+270 EKRKQALSFYEL
-282 HAGSWKR
+282 HVGSWR
-289 DANGEFLSY
+289 RNEQGEFLNY
-298 RDLAAE
+298 RELAE
-304 LIPYLTGLGYTHV
+304 QLVPYLVDLGYTHV
-317 ELMPVSEHPFFGSWG
+317 ELMPVSEHPFYGSWG

-344 FGSPDDFKYFVDQC
+344 FGTPDDFKYFVEQC
-358 HQAGLG
+358 HLAGIG

-375 SDDHGLANF
+375 ADSHGLANF

-420 SNALYWV
+420 SNALYWFE
-427 DQFHIDGLRVDAVAS
+427 QFHIDGIRVDAVAS

-455 IPNQDGGNEN
+455 IPNVDGGREN

-476 EEVYKHFPNV
+476 EEVYKHFPNA

-518 MHDSLSYIQ
+518 MHDSLAYIQ
-527 EDPINRKYHHNTITF
+527 EDPVHRKYHHNTITF

-604 FGQTAEWN
+604 IGQTAEWN

-619 FLLDYPRHQG
+619 FLLQFERHQG
-629 VQTLTKDLNMLYRE
+629 VQNLTRDLNKVYQQQKALFELDSEPR
-643 QAAMHD
+643 
-649 QDFDPKGF
+649 GF
-657 EWRLQDADEAS
+657 EWRLQDAADAS

-676 ESGERVLV
+676 EAGERVL
-684 ISNFTP
+684 IITNFTP
-690 VPHEAFRLGVP
+690 VPHEEFQLGMP
-701 TDHRY
+701 IDGEY
-706 ELLLNTDDTKYNG
+706 QLLLNTDDEKYGG
-719 SGFEVM
+719 SGFDVLSSAKTE
-725 QTAQPEAIESEG
+725 ELESEG
-737 LAQSLSLRI
+737 LPQSLLLRV
-746 PPLSTV
+746 PPLATI
-752 FYKKC
+752 FYKLNA